1 MERVNDH
8 LVLDREH
15 NYIFVSLDDPVM
27 CKQAKSIAA
36 SKTVAGLAMQDYG
49 AYVNL
54 ALPLTEDGCIIARN
68 LGVPDMYKVAPFNY
82 EQHPLVEG
90 MYKPMAHQLETA
102 AFLTVNPRSYVLSD
116 PRTGK
121 TGSLILA
128 MDYMQRHHLVT
139 GAFLIV
145 TTVTTID
152 SVWIESIR
160 QTLPRANIVRV
171 HGKHRAD
178 ALEKPADFYVTNYDS
193 IRLSKQAFIDAVLA
207 GRIGGVV
214 IDELTHVGNTSSQR
228 YKAIDAVVN
237 KLNMRVVIGVTGSPG
252 DNPDA
257 VYGMASVVNKRA
269 LPCRTKRGWA
279 DLVTYQYGPEPYMRR
294 PKDTAPE
301 TIFKT
306 LQPAIRFNKADVIDL
321 PPVVTQT
328 RTCALSP
335 EQNRMRD
342 QFRSMAVALAD
353 SGETITAAN
362 GGVLYQKL
370 MQTAQGFIMGN
381 DGVPVFLKHEERTR
395 TILECIGET
404 SRKVVIFGVYR
415 AMNHKLAEELE
426 AAGYSTG
433 IIDGSV
439 STKERARLLHD
450 FQYTPDPHVLICH
463 PTTTAFGVELSAAD
477 TLIFNGPPPLGG
489 FIYTQALE
497 RLSSAKQ
504 KASSISII
512 RIAAS
517 QEEEKFFKTLDMGK
531 EMGQFIATLFEEYK
545 NEQK

>member
-1 MERVNDH
+1 MEKVNDS
-8 LVLDREH
+8 LLLDRDAH
-15 NYIFVSLDDPVM
+15 YMFAVVTDPVLR
-27 CKQAKSIAA
+27 KQAKEIKGVEYKDAESY
-36 SKTVAGLAMQDYG
+36 TLV
-49 AYVNL
+49 
-54 ALPLTEDGCIIARN
+54 ALPHTNDGCIIARN
-68 LGVPDMYKVAPFNY
+68 LGVPDTYKVAPFNY

-128 MDYMQRHHLVT
+128 MDYMQRHRQVT

-152 SVWIESIR
+152 SVWMDSIK
-160 QTLPRANIVRV
+160 QTLPKAHIVKV
-171 HGKHRAD
+171 HGKHRAE
-178 ALEKPADFYVTNYDS
+178 ALDEPADFYITNYDS

-228 YKAIDAVVN
+228 FKAIDAIVN
-237 KLNMRVVIGVTGSPG
+237 KLNMRVVYGVTGSPG

-257 VYGMASVVNKRA
+257 VYGMASVVNKRS

-321 PPVVTQT
+321 PPVMTQT
-328 RTCALSP
+328 RTCALSA
-335 EQNRMRD
+335 EQTRMRE
-342 QFRSMAVALAD
+342 QFKAQALALAE
-353 SGETITAAN
+353 SGDVITAAN

-370 MQTAQGFIMGN
+370 MQTAQGFVMGN
-381 DGVPVFLKHEERTR
+381 DGKPVFLKHEERTR

-404 SRKVVIFGVYR
+404 SRKVVVFGVYR

-426 AAGYSTG
+426 DAGYTTG

-439 STKERARLLHD
+439 STKERTRLLHD
-450 FQYTPDPHVLICH
+450 FQYAKDPHVLICH
-463 PTTTAFGVELSAAD
+463 PTTTAFGVELSTAD

-504 KASSISII
+504 KAPSISII

-517 QEEEKFFKTLDMGK
+517 QEEEKFFKTLDTGK
-531 EMGQFIATLFEEYK
+531 EMGQFIATLFEEYR
-545 NEQK
+545 NERK